1 MGVLALDQAPNH
13 AQILPMTKR
22 LVLLLSVMGLLFAPV
37 QAEEKTLLVLG
48 DSIAA
53 GYGLDPDEA
62 FPALLQ
68 EKIQQQGLNF
78 KVVNA
83 GVSGDTT
90 AGGLGRIGWQLKR
103 PVDVLLLEL
112 GGNDGLRGIDP
123 AETEKN
129 LKGIIEKVRQK
140 NPAAQVVIAG
150 MQMPENMGKDYTDK
164 FREVFPRVAK
174 ETRATLIPFLLEG
187 VGGKAAL
194 NQADRIHPTAEGH
207 RMIAETIWK
216 VLYPVLS
223 GKTSDASERS
233 ASR

>member
-1 MGVLALDQAPNH
+1 MWKRIFILFSVSIALSICAADA
-13 AQILPMTKR
+13 
-22 LVLLLSVMGLLFAPV
+22 
-37 QAEEKTLLVLG
+37 KTLLVLG

-53 GYGLDPDEA
+53 GYGLDPEEA

-68 EKIQQQGLNF
+68 EKIEKQGLNY

-90 AGGLGRIGWQLKR
+90 AGGLRRIGWLLRQ

-123 AETEKN
+123 EETEKN
-129 LKGIIEKVRQK
+129 LRGIVEKVRQK
-140 NPAAQVVIAG
+140 NPAAQIVIAG
-150 MQMPENMGKDYTDK
+150 MQMPENMGKEYTVK
-164 FREVFPRVAK
+164 FREVYPRVAK
-174 ETRATLIPFLLEG
+174 ESRATLIPFLLEG
-187 VGGKAAL
+187 VGGKADL

-207 RMIAETIWK
+207 RIIAATIWK
-216 VLYPVLS
+216 VLYPVLTE
-223 GKTSDASERS
+223 KAEPIRKDS

>member
-1 MGVLALDQAPNH
+1 MLK
-13 AQILPMTKR
+13 QIFILLGLGILLCAKTPAAETK
-22 LVLLLSVMGLLFAPV
+22 
-37 QAEEKTLLVLG
+37 TILVLG

-68 EKIQQQGLNF
+68 EKIEKQGLNF

-90 AGGLGRIGWQLKR
+90 AGGLRRIGWLLRQ

-123 AETEKN
+123 FETEKN
-129 LKGIIEKVRQK
+129 LRGIVEKVRQK
-140 NPAAQVVIAG
+140 NPGAQVVIAG
-150 MQMPENMGKDYTDK
+150 MQMPENMGKDYTEQ

-187 VGGKAAL
+187 VGGKANL

-207 RMIAETIWK
+207 RIIAATIWK
-216 VLYPVLS
+216 VLHPALA
-223 GKTSDASERS
+223 GKESEPSEQS